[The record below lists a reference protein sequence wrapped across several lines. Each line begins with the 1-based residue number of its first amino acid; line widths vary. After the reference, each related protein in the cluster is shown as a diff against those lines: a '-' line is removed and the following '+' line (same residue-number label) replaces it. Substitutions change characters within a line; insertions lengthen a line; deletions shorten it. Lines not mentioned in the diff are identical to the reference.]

1 LNKIF
6 IIGLVATTLFLSAS
20 PSIASVS
27 QRLTVEN
34 QRNLAQIP
42 VGNLQGATM
51 YADYAEDVRKA
62 RAEGAKA
69 LEEWDAAIRENTT
82 DTRKELRKA
91 AVSHRTTNRNGV
103 RIDTYV
109 LKDGRSVICS
119 TTVRGNSPAIMNC
132 DGQP

>member
-1 LNKIF
+1 MNKIS
-6 IIGLVATTLFLSAS
+6 IIGIVATALSLFAS
-20 PSIASVS
+20 PSSAIVG
-27 QRLTVEN
+27 QRLAAEN

-62 RAEGAKA
+62 RADGAKA